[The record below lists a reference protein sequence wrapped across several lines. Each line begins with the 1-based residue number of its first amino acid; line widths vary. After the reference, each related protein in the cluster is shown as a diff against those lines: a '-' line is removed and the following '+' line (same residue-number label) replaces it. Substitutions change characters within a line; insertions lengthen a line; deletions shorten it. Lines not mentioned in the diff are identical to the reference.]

1 MLNSK
6 HYYSQKLVKN
16 KKNFLNYL
24 ILVHGSSALNPIS
37 IYFDVYL
44 VFRIDFFVKK
54 RGFDPVNT

>member
-44 VFRIDFFVKK
+44 VFRIDFFC
-54 RGFDPVNT
+54 